1 MEDPLKLTIQVIQ
14 ALAVLVL
21 GVGMIMLARA
31 LRRIKRSLDKVD
43 NALDSI
49 GRDAR
54 PVLDRARAVGENLN
68 FIVMSVRKEV
78 EHASETISRANER
91 LEAALDVAEDRVQE
105 LGALIEV
112 VQGEV
117 EDTLLTATS
126 TLRGIRTG
134 AKLLRRRGRNDDE
147 EPEVEDREE

>member
-1 MEDPLKLTIQVIQ
+1 VEEPLNLTIQVIQ
-14 ALAVLVL
+14 ALAVLVV

-147 EPEVEDREE
+147 EPEVEDPEE

>member
-1 MEDPLKLTIQVIQ
+1 
-14 ALAVLVL
+14 
-21 GVGMIMLARA
+21 
-31 LRRIKRSLDKVD
+31 
-43 NALDSI
+43 
-49 GRDAR
+49 
-54 PVLDRARAVGENLN
+54 VLDRARAVGENLN

-147 EPEVEDREE
+147 EPEVEDPEE

>member
-1 MEDPLKLTIQVIQ
+1 MEDPLNLTIQVIQ

-147 EPEVEDREE
+147 EPEVEDPEE

>member
-1 MEDPLKLTIQVIQ
+1 MEEPLNLTIQVIQ
-14 ALAVLVL
+14 ALAVLVV

-147 EPEVEDREE
+147 EPEVEDPEE

>member
-1 MEDPLKLTIQVIQ
+1 MEDPLNLTIQVIQ

-91 LEAALDVAEDRVQE
+91 LEAALDVADDRVQE
-105 LGALIEV
+105 LGALIQV

>member
-1 MEDPLKLTIQVIQ
+1 MEDPLNLTIQVIQ

-31 LRRIKRSLDKVD
+31 LRRIKRSLDRVD
-43 NALDSI
+43 DALDSI

-78 EHASETISRANER
+78 GHASETISRANER
-91 LEAALDVAEDRVQE
+91 LEAALEVAEERVQE

-126 TLRGIRTG
+126 ALRGIRTG

-147 EPEVEDREE
+147 ELQVEDQEE

>member
-1 MEDPLKLTIQVIQ
+1 VEDWLAITIRIVGIV
-14 ALAVLVL
+14 AVLVL
-21 GVGMIMLARA
+21 GVGMIILAWAINKITRR
-31 LRRIKRSLDKVD
+31 LRSVDK
-43 NALDSI
+43 ALDEI

-78 EHASETISRANER
+78 DRVSDTISIANDRLEDA
-91 LEAALDVAEDRVQE
+91 LEAAEERVQE
-105 LGALIEV
+105 LGALIDV

-126 TLRGIRTG
+126 ALRGIRTG
-134 AKLLRRRGRNDDE
+134 ARMLRRGGRNDDE
-147 EPEVEDREE
+147 SAEVEDEEE

>member
-1 MEDPLKLTIQVIQ
+1 MEEPLNLTIQVIQ
-14 ALAVLVL
+14 ALAVLVV

-91 LEAALDVAEDRVQE
+91 LEAALDVADDRVQE
-105 LGALIEV
+105 LGALIQV